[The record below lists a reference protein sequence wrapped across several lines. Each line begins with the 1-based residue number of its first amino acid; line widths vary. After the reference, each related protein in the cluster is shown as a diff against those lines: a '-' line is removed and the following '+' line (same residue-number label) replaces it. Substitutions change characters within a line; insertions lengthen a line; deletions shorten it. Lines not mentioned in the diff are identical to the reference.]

1 MSIVALCSSGGDHR
15 SVRDVNNQVSV
26 VLLGTDHVTHA
37 KTTHSK
43 HNQTLNKSYIQISHF

>member
-37 KTTHSK
+37 KTTHSEN
-43 HNQTLNKSYIQISHF
+43 NQTLNKLHIHISH